1 MHVLVA
7 ARAVNRLGAF
17 TLPFLAVTLVR
28 ELDASVVQ
36 AGYLLAAF
44 GLATVPSRL
53 FGGHLADRIGAR
65 ATIVAGLV
73 GTAAAQLLVAAAP
86 SLLVAGVAV
95 VLLGLAFEVY
105 EPPSQAL
112 VADVTTED
120 QRPAAYGLMAGAMAA
135 AGMAAGLLAVGLA
148 GVGLRWLFVVDAA
161 TCLACALLVRLALP
175 RGATTPAPSAGRA
188 WRDPRLLAMLGAG
201 TVFAVVY
208 LQITIALPLTLAARG
223 LPVAWTGILLTDVRG
238 DRGARAAARAAGC
251 GLDDFAAMSLG
262 YLLLGAGLLATGLVH
277 TLPGYVAATV
287 AWSVGDL
294 VLLGRAYTV
303 VAGLAPGRVAG
314 RVPRGVRH
322 VVGRRRRSRSAARD
336 PAAGAGA
343 ARRSP
348 GRCSPRSAWCSRS
361 PSPSYDGWSAAV
373 LHPPQ
378 RTVELLG
385 PQHLEAVGGEA
396 LHRRAGQAERR
407 SGQGVDPG
415 GVPERDRQQRAR
427 RRRPGSATPAIA
439 RSRGGSGSAWIV
451 KISTTR
457 SNAWRQSA
465 GRSSRS
471 ATR

>member
-1 MHVLVA
+1 
-7 ARAVNRLGAF
+7 
-17 TLPFLAVTLVR
+17 
-28 ELDASVVQ
+28 
-36 AGYLLAAF
+36 
-44 GLATVPSRL
+44 
-53 FGGHLADRIGAR
+53 
-65 ATIVAGLV
+65 
-73 GTAAAQLLVAAAP
+73 
-86 SLLVAGVAV
+86 
-95 VLLGLAFEVY
+95 
-105 EPPSQAL
+105 
-112 VADVTTED
+112 
-120 QRPAAYGLMAGAMAA
+120 MAA
-135 AGMAAGLLAVGLA
+135 AGMAAGLLAVVLA

-175 RGATTPAPSAGRA
+175 RGTTAPTPSAGRA

-223 LPVAWTGILLTDVRG
+223 LPVAWTGILLTVS
-238 DRGARAAARAAGC
+238 AATVVLAQPLRAAGC
-251 GLDDFAAMSLG
+251 GLDDFAAMALG

-287 AWSVGDL
+287 VWSVGDL

-303 VAGLAPGRVAG
+303 VAGLAPAG
-314 RVPRGVRH
+314 SRGGYLATYGTG
-322 VVGRRRRSRSAARD
+322 VGCRRRPRSAARA
-336 PAAGAGA
+336 PGCSRWA

-348 GRCSPRSAWCSRS
+348 GRCSPRCAWCSRS

-385 PQHLEAVGGEA
+385 PDHLEAVGGEA

-407 SGQGVDPG
+407 PGRGVDP
-415 GVPERDRQQRAR
+415 R
-427 RRRPGSATPAIA
+427 RRAGTRPPAACRPARPGRRPPAIA
-439 RSRGGSGSAWIV
+439 RSRGGSGSAWSV

-457 SNAWRQSA
+457 SNARRQSA